1 MHAAET
7 RQRMDRRLMRSFFSF
22 HSLALM
28 AGVGKEDD
36 DKMSGDRQ
44 EDAQDRRVGWSWK
57 THADVDC
64 PTEMTEVKL
73 GPPHGKVDRIRT
85 YSS

>member
-1 MHAAET
+1 MA
-7 RQRMDRRLMRSFFSF
+7 RRLMRSFFSL

-28 AGVGKEDD
+28 AGVGKDDD

-57 THADVDC
+57 THAYVHC
-64 PTEMTEVKL
+64 PTEMTEVNL
-73 GPPHGKVDRIRT
+73 GAPHEQVDRIRT